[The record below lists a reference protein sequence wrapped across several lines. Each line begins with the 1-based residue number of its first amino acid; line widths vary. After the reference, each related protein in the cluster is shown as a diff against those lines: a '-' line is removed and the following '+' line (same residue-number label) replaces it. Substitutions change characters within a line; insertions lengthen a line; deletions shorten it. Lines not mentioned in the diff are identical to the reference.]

1 MEKKEIIKKE
11 MYEMNQITQN
21 NQIKGECLPN
31 QQNFITKSLA
41 IGEGQKEKREKQ

>member
-31 QQNFITKSLA
+31 Q
-41 IGEGQKEKREKQ
+41 